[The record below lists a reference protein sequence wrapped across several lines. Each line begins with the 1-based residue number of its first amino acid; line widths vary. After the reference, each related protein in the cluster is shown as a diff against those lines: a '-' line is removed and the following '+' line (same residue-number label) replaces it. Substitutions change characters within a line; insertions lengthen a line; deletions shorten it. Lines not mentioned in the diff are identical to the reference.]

1 MEKGKKP
8 TKAVKAIKAVKTTI
22 PEYKHPNEKVSDREI
37 EEALIINEGSPV
49 RASRYLELDYST
61 VYLRIRKNPK
71 LKAVQASYRARTHQD
86 MVNTALK
93 IAVHG
98 LITEPVVDDDGNVIK
113 GQFKEKKVDYGTRTN
128 VIMKLADMYKGED
141 GVIDNINIISDGQGV
156 QVSDWLQ
163 RMEEARRDKDNESK
177 K

>member
-1 MEKGKKP
+1 MAKEIKP
-8 TKAVKAIKAVKTTI
+8 KTTKPVKAVEKA
-22 PEYKHPNEKVSDREI
+22 PEEPHPNQKASDKDI
-37 EEALIINEGSPV
+37 ENALIACEGSPV
-49 RASRYLELDYST
+49 KASRLLKMDYSSI
-61 VYLRIRKNPK
+61 YLRIRKNPK

-98 LITEPVVDDDGNVIK
+98 LITEPEVDDDGQVIK
-113 GQFKEKKVDYGTRTN
+113 GKFKERKVDYGTRTN
-128 VIMKLADMYKGED
+128 VIMKLAEMYKGED

-163 RMEEARRDKDNESK
+163 RMEEARRERDNEK
-177 K
+177 KK